1 MRGFLQAHPN
11 GSAAFVH
18 RVSSSKFDLWNDDPR
33 MISHVTLPSCGY
45 FQKRGWH
52 PVVVPSE
59 HFAPWVLRNSG
70 AEAGL
75 KGSLAAAL
83 TPAGRPAAVA
93 CPFDTHTLYGAS
105 RRCAR
110 YDYNS
115 AAGDKR
121 LPLFEVRSSGSQ
133 QEVWQRQ
140 RCVQLGSLC
149 AAQMWLE

>member
-1 MRGFLQAHPN
+1 VWCRRWRLSLLRRGSIGRFRLKSVGDRARIAGCRLC
-11 GSAAFVH
+11 GSG
-18 RVSSSKFDLWNDDPR
+18 
-33 MISHVTLPSCGY
+33 GY

-83 TPAGRPAAVA
+83 MPAGRPAAVA